1 MTSTHRPISVDL
13 KSKGWER
20 IVDPEPEWDVIAEN
34 VLFGEGPVWDR
45 RTQSLYFVDICGDTI
60 WKWHQGRR
68 EIVLRP
74 SVMANGMFLDPDF
87 NLLVAGWGRRQ
98 VFRLKDGVVQPLA
111 THWQGKKLS
120 SPNDIVMRSDGTIYF
135 TDPPGGCLNVGMVG
149 DDLQRYLDFAGVFR
163 IAPDGTLHLESKD
176 LVYPNGLCF
185 SPDEKI
191 LYVNCTNQREIHAFD
206 ADADGSLS
214 NRRLLF
220 RHDLP
225 ERPSP
230 DGMKCD
236 REGNI
241 FCTGP
246 SGVWVHRP
254 DGSVICRIRVEGHV
268 SNFGFG
274 DADWRGLYMTMVGQ
288 VARTRLRAVGIA
300 SR

>member
-1 MTSTHRPISVDL
+1 MSLSIDL
-13 KSKGWER
+13 KSDGWED
-20 IVDPEPEWDVIAEN
+20 IVDPAPAFEVIAKD

-45 RTQSLYFVDICGDTI
+45 RTQALYFTDICGDTI
-60 WKWHQGRR
+60 WKWSNGRR
-68 EIVLRP
+68 EVVLTP
-74 SVMANGMFLDPDF
+74 SVMANGMFLDPNFD
-87 NLLVAGWGRRQ
+87 LLVAGWGRRQ
-98 VFRLKDGVVQPLA
+98 VFRLKQDGTIQPLA
-111 THWQGKKLS
+111 THWKGQKLS

-163 IAPDGTLHLESKD
+163 IAPDGSLHLETTD

-185 SPDEKI
+185 SPDERI

-206 ADADGSLS
+206 AAPDGSLS

-236 REGNI
+236 VQGNI

-274 DADWRGLYMTMVGQ
+274 DADWRGLYMTMIGQ
-288 VARTRLRAVGIA
+288 VARTRLRTTGIA